1 MPTRVAVLILTIGV
15 VPLTTCTDEAPTS
28 PRRPASLDR
37 TAAGLVRVG
46 TRPVW
51 IRSGDLE
58 GDGFEELVVASIE
71 QRRAGTV
78 SYLEVFRREEGRW
91 HRVFDATG
99 NAPPGV
105 GAPEQMLIPPEEG
118 FVSQSVRT
126 LRLMDFAADGVP
138 EIVAGIQTFGATEG
152 PLELWVLSMGEDGSL
167 STEFYRSSSRGGDVV
182 KVRGD
187 RLRFEFNVYRKADPG
202 CCPTFTDTLIIG
214 WNEAT
219 GRIEVLERRRRPS
232 GLGLG

>member
-15 VPLTTCTDEAPTS
+15 VPLPTCTDDAPKS
-28 PRRPASLDR
+28 PRRPASLER

-78 SYLEVFRREEGRW
+78 PYLEVFGREEGRW

-126 LRLMDFAADGVP
+126 LRLVDFAGDGRP
-138 EIVAGIQTFGATEG
+138 EILAGIQTFGAGPG
-152 PLELWVLSMGEDGSL
+152 PLEVWVVSMREDGSF
-167 STEFYRSSSRGGDVV
+167 STEFYRASSRGGDVL
-182 KVRGD
+182 KVRGNQ
-187 RLRFEFNVYRKADPG
+187 LRFEYNVYRRDDPG

-214 WNEAT
+214 WNEASE
-219 GRIEVLERRRRPS
+219 RIDVLKRTRRPS
-232 GLGLG
+232 GLRLG

>member
-1 MPTRVAVLILTIGV
+1 MPGRGAVL
-15 VPLTTCTDEAPTS
+15 PLVCATAFLAACTEDAP
-28 PRRPASLDR
+28 PPEEPLSLER
-37 TAAGLVRVG
+37 TAGSLVRVG
-46 TRPVW
+46 TRPAW
-51 IRSGDLE
+51 IRSGDID
-58 GDGFEELVVASIE
+58 GDGVEELVVYSVA
-71 QRRAGTV
+71 QHRAGTV
-78 SYLEVFRREEGRW
+78 PYLEVFRREKGRW
-91 HRVFDATG
+91 RRVFDATG
-99 NAPPGV
+99 NAPAGAGVPG
-105 GAPEQMLIPPEEG
+105 QMLLPAEEG
-118 FVSQSVRT
+118 SPPQSVRR
-126 LRLMDFAADGVP
+126 LRLVDFAGDGRP
-138 EIVAGIQTFGATEG
+138 EIVAGIQSFGATVG
-152 PLELWVLSMGEDGSL
+152 PLEVWVLSMAEDGSL